1 MRLFVIIA
9 FIFSSSQLFG
19 QLWRDSLEAARKA
32 YDDEKYIEA
41 LKYYRSAQN
50 NAPENIDFSDEIGQT
65 AYKARQFEIAEKIY
79 RQNANNKKS
88 PQQQANSW
96 HNVGNSLMKKEDY
109 SGAVEA
115 YKESLRLNPTDD
127 ETRYNLSEAI
137 RKLKQTKQKENKGNK
152 QNKDQ
157 SDQEKQD
164 QGKQG
169 DQGKQKDQGD
179 QGDQKGNNKGNNNGS
194 DNNGSGNS
202 QGQLTDQ
209 TVEKLLDKLMKEE
222 AETKRQVAPGGN
234 KSNRN
239 KSGKDW

>member
-1 MRLFVIIA
+1 MRLLV
-9 FIFSSSQLFG
+9 FIVFLLSTAQLHS

-32 YDDEKYIEA
+32 YEDEKYIEA

-50 NAPENIDFSDEIGQT
+50 NAPENMDFSDEIGQT
-65 AYKARQFEIAEKIY
+65 AYKARQFDVAEKIY
-79 RQNANNKKS
+79 RQNANKKQS
-88 PQQQANSW
+88 KQHKANSW
-96 HNVGNSLMKKEDY
+96 HNVGNSLMKKQDY

-115 YKESLRLNPTDD
+115 YKESLRLNPTDE

-157 SDQEKQD
+157 SDQQKQD
-164 QGKQG
+164 QGKKG
-169 DQGKQKDQGD
+169 DQGNQKD
-179 QGDQKGNNKGNNNGS
+179 QGDQKGNNKGNDKGS
-194 DNNGSGNS
+194 SGNGPNDS

-209 TVEKLLDKLMKEE
+209 TVEKMLDKLMKEE

-234 KSNRN
+234 KSKSN

>member
-1 MRLFVIIA
+1 MRFIVVIA
-9 FIFSSSQLFG
+9 FLFSSAQLYSQL
-19 QLWRDSLEAARKA
+19 WKDSLEAARKA
-32 YDDEKYIEA
+32 YKDEKYIDA

-65 AYKARQFEIAEKIY
+65 AYKARQFEVAEKIY
-79 RQNANNKKS
+79 RQNADKK
-88 PQQQANSW
+88 QTGKHQANSW
-96 HNVGNSLMKKEDY
+96 HNVGNSLMKKQDY

-115 YKESLRLNPTDD
+115 YKESLRLNPTDE

-137 RKLKQTKQKENKGNK
+137 RKLKQSKQENNKGQD
-152 QNKDQ
+152 QNKDK
-157 SDQEKQD
+157 SGEQD
-164 QGKQG
+164 QNKGQKG
-169 DQGKQKDQGD
+169 DQGKQQDGGD
-179 QGDQKGNNKGNNNGS
+179 QQGNKKGNNKSPQNSGS
-194 DNNGSGNS
+194 DNSNS
-202 QGQLTDQ
+202 QGQLADQ

>member
-1 MRLFVIIA
+1 MRLLV
-9 FIFSSSQLFG
+9 FIVFLLSTAQLHS

-32 YDDEKYIEA
+32 YEDEKYIEA

-50 NAPENIDFSDEIGQT
+50 NAPENMDFSDEIGQT
-65 AYKARQFEIAEKIY
+65 AYKARQFDVAEKIY
-79 RQNANNKKS
+79 RQNANKKQS
-88 PQQQANSW
+88 KQHKANSW
-96 HNVGNSLMKKEDY
+96 HNVGNSLMKKQDY

-115 YKESLRLNPTDD
+115 YKESLRLNPTDE

-157 SDQEKQD
+157 SDQQKQD
-164 QGKQG
+164 QGKKG
-169 DQGKQKDQGD
+169 DQGNQKD
-179 QGDQKGNNKGNNNGS
+179 QGDQKGNNKGNNKGS
-194 DNNGSGNS
+194 SGNGPNDS

-209 TVEKLLDKLMKEE
+209 TVEKMLDKLMKEE

-234 KSNRN
+234 KSKSN